1 MNDNDRNQMKPYK
14 TTGGGFAAMWTI
26 VGILAFAFVFI
37 VVFWENPEIII
48 GMAIFIVVGFL
59 WALLAP

>member
-1 MNDNDRNQMKPYK
+1 MNDKERNPMKPYK
-14 TTGGGFAAMWTI
+14 TNTDSFSAMWTI

>member
-1 MNDNDRNQMKPYK
+1 MNDERNPMKPYK
-14 TTGGGFAAMWTI
+14 TNGGSFAAMWTI
-26 VGILAFAFVFI
+26 IGILAFAFVFI

-48 GMAIFIVVGFL
+48 GMAIFIVVGLL